1 MFSTETASG
10 THLVIDF
17 CLGRARGVPPPFH
30 QPPLV
35 QRTNEGGVVVEKY
48 LRGMVGVST
57 KDKPFPNMSRSVR
70 AETRASKKDDVKK
83 FMLSMDRVRRWEKK
97 WVTIGET
104 SMKIFKWV
112 PISSKDNKKG
122 GGGGLLKGGST
133 TVSGGGGGGGGVLAN
148 GNSTVSNAAS
158 VNSNSNSNS
167 SENKENTRKP
177 GTDSNSNSNF
187 ALTTE
192 DSNTCFSLVS
202 DSQGA
207 TEFVSN
213 MPFSEDSNSQGSD
226 SAPKRLKSD

>member
-1 MFSTETASG
+1 
-10 THLVIDF
+10 
-17 CLGRARGVPPPFH
+17 
-30 QPPLV
+30 
-35 QRTNEGGVVVEKY
+35 
-48 LRGMVGVST
+48 
-57 KDKPFPNMSRSVR
+57 MSRSVR

-104 SMKIFKWV
+104 SMKIYKWV

-122 GGGGLLKGGST
+122 VGLLKGSGTVGGS
-133 TVSGGGGGGGGVLAN
+133 VAN
-148 GNSTVSNAAS
+148 GNSAVSNAAS

-226 SAPKRLKSD
+226 SAPKRLKTD